1 MRNRVTFA
9 AALVV
14 LLWLPASGVADDHFK
29 CFWSSYEYD
38 LFYANT
44 SPGKPEKAERLEAT
58 LLKIIK
64 QSDTSGRK
72 PPPGILAEYGFFL
85 YERGQIDEAIEYFE
99 REAGQWPESEV
110 FMERVIASLR
120 EGEAE

>member
-1 MRNRVTFA
+1 MRNRAPFA

-14 LLWLPASGVADDHFK
+14 LLWLPSTGVADDQFK
-29 CFWSSYEYD
+29 YYWSTYEYD

-44 SPGKPEKAERLEAT
+44 SPDDPEKAERLEAT

-85 YERGQIDEAIEYFE
+85 YERGQTDEAIEYFE
-99 REAGQWPESEV
+99 REAGQWPESRV
-110 FMERVIASLR
+110 FMERVIVSLR
-120 EGEAE
+120 TGEAE